1 MISAELTRCTD
12 SGDDLLESPV
22 PPEDRSG
29 GAGIP
34 AGDTGAPW
42 DLGGAGGGEELD
54 GAGEEELAVG
64 GEDES
69 GDGGDEA
76 EGGGLLLFDG
86 GD

>member
-12 SGDDLLESPV
+12 SCDDLLKSPV

-29 GAGIP
+29 GVGIP
-34 AGDTGAPW
+34 AGDIGAPW
-42 DLGGAGGGEELD
+42 ALDGAGGVEELD

-69 GDGGDEA
+69 SGGGGGAA
-76 EGGGLLLFDG
+76 EGGGLLFDG

>member
-12 SGDDLLESPV
+12 SCDDLLKSPV

-29 GAGIP
+29 GELTP
-34 AGDTGAPW
+34 AGNSGAPW
-42 DLGGAGGGEELD
+42 DLDGAGGVEELD

-69 GDGGDEA
+69 GDGGEEA